1 MKVSK
6 MPPTPC
12 VMGII
17 NVTPDSFYEASRVQE
32 QSVLRERVRQ
42 ILDEGG
48 AIIDVGA
55 YSTRPGALDIS
66 AEAEMERL
74 RWALPIVVDEAE
86 KWHNEHDGKGPKPL
100 ISVDTF
106 RAAVA
111 EMCVTEL
118 GADIINDIS
127 GGTLD
132 EKMFDVVART
142 RAIYILMHSR
152 GTPQDMQQRTDYAD
166 GVVDEVIRFFK
177 GQVGKLIER
186 FERFEGLLSS
196 VRASR
201 ARSER
206 FEGFEKF
213 ERLENVVLDPG
224 FGFAKTLEQNYAL
237 MKGLDRIREA
247 LPDYPLLVGVSRKS
261 MVYKLLGTDALHAL
275 TGTTV
280 LNTYALLHGASI
292 LRVHD
297 VKEAVEAIK
306 ICGNLA
312 QKT

>member
-32 QSVLRERVRQ
+32 QSALRERVRQ

-86 KWHNEHDGKGPKPL
+86 KWYDEHDGNGQKPL
-100 ISVDTF
+100 VSVDTF

-111 EMCVTEL
+111 EMCVAEL
-118 GADIINDIS
+118 GSDIINDIS

-166 GVVDEVIRFFK
+166 GVVDEVIRFFMV
-177 GQVGKLIER
+177 QLGKL
-186 FERFEGLLSS
+186 
-196 VRASR
+196 
-201 ARSER
+201 
-206 FEGFEKF
+206 FEGFAKL

-261 MVYKLLGTDALHAL
+261 MVYKLLETDARHAL
-275 TGTTV
+275 NGTTV

-312 QKT
+312 